1 MDVSI
6 VNATCLSL
14 EDHKDGYV
22 YKRRKLSGNSVA
34 LLPEENMAAKGT
46 VGSQSCIISEEYLLE
61 VQKAVTERATVGI
74 LTADDESVPNG
85 IYSIGESEV
94 PNNTSNGK
102 SSKSVLQ
109 HCYNSNGRCSSSKSN
124 SEHTPTFLDI
134 ETDDAGECSSS
145 DVLEL
150 AGEFSSAREL
160 CIHVLRSHGLL
171 GKPCRSG
178 TCAVLEISCDN
189 INKFSEKCKTCGL
202 LDDPLKMLICDHCD
216 EAYHPSCYKP
226 RVRKN
231 QVKKIPTGEWYCR
244 ACFKKKPKPQYNEL
258 PVSASDQPTRR
269 KYSISSMLTDMKP
282 YTTGARIGKDFQVQV
297 PEWSGPVSNEDNY
310 FEHPHEM
317 DSTASLYLNGWNG
330 KKPQKSCSTGNWV
343 QCRAVL
349 ISDASEE
356 IICGKWRRVPLFVV
370 QSEDWDCSCSVL
382 WDPIHADC
390 AVPQEL
396 ETEEVFKQLKF
407 LNSITLELP
416 EYTPGTITVVDE
428 LKMC

>member
-1 MDVSI
+1 MSPKSVEGHWDSFKNTIHNKEENQPPHSEIVVLPGSWMDVSI

-46 VGSQSCIISEEYLLE
+46 
-61 VQKAVTERATVGI
+61 KAVTERATVGI

-178 TCAVLEISCDN
+178 TCAVLEISCDD
-189 INKFSEKCKTCGL
+189 INKFSQKCKTCGL
-202 LDDPLKMLICDHCD
+202 LDDPLEMLICDHCD

-269 KYSISSMLTDMKP
+269 KYSISSMLADMKP

-297 PEWSGPVSNEDNY
+297 PEWSGPVSNEDSY

-343 QCRAVL
+343 QCREVL

-356 IICGKWRRVPLFVV
+356 IICGKWRRYLLAFM
-370 QSEDWDCSCSVL
+370 SANL
-382 WDPIHADC
+382 
-390 AVPQEL
+390 
-396 ETEEVFKQLKF
+396 TK
-407 LNSITLELP
+407 ITLELLGRFGFHSP